1 MYKGLKI
8 YLIDLSTQA
17 YNIIGGSAS
26 LFKLSM
32 HSSISFVHDATVFK
46 GYAT

>member
-8 YLIDLSTQA
+8 YLIDLSTHA
-17 YNIIGGSAS
+17 CNIIGSPAS
-26 LFKLSM
+26 IFKLSM
-32 HSSISFVHDATVFK
+32 HSSISFVHDATVFR